1 MVSESS
7 LSGFV
12 PSEACELS
20 RIARRP
26 VAQPMDSR
34 QEPRSAGSR
43 PLVSAR
49 WPGGLLTVRCLV
61 PKQAGVGPKQ
71 SVWDLDRSY
80 VLPFVVQLIF
90 NRMFVHAGDYSV
102 CIGRA
107 GRIAW
112 FTNFRSTKQFRAQC
126 L

>member
-20 RIARRP
+20 RIERRP
-26 VAQPMDSR
+26 VAQPMESR

-43 PLVSAR
+43 LLVSAR
-49 WPGGLLTVRCLV
+49 WPGELSTVRFLV
-61 PKQAGVGPKQ
+61 PKQAGVRSKQ

-80 VLPFVVQLIF
+80 VLPFVVQL
-90 NRMFVHAGDYSV
+90 
-102 CIGRA
+102 
-107 GRIAW
+107 
-112 FTNFRSTKQFRAQC
+112 NF
-126 L
+126 